1 MSFGGIVSAVGN
13 SAPLVVELVIAFMV
27 KDKGLRYILVASLC
41 SVFGIITMLL
51 GMKTVREKDYIQQ
64 SKRKT
69 LLRDLQIFLK
79 QVFMDDYL
87 LRSF

>member
-1 MSFGGIVSAVGN
+1 
-13 SAPLVVELVIAFMV
+13 MV

-64 SKRKT
+64 SKKNPVEGFADILKT
-69 LLRDLQIFLK
+69 SIHGRLSS
-79 QVFMDDYL
+79 